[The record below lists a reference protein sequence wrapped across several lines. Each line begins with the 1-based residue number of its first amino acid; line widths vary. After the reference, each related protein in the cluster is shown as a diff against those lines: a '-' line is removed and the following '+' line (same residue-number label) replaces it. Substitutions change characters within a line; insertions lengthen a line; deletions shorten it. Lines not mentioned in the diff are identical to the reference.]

1 MKKYLKITL
10 LVIIAIILVGT
21 FVFLYQK
28 SKPKVIVYETLYK
41 RQNKLFH
48 FQKTFCSRFTFINT
62 KQNVHFTTKNRGNL
76 FSCLYF
82 RSEPSKKINGWVKCW
97 ILPIL

>member
-1 MKKYLKITL
+1 MRNRILFSFL
-10 LVIIAIILVGT
+10 AWVAVI
-21 FVFLYQK
+21 
-28 SKPKVIVYETLYK
+28 YK

-48 FQKTFCSRFTFINT
+48 FQKTFCSQFTFINT

-82 RSEPSKKINGWVKCW
+82 RSEPSKKINGRVKCW
-97 ILPIL
+97 ILPVR